1 MKFDINNAIKY
12 RNILNDRTQNEYE
25 KEVIN
30 DFINS
35 LCFKANENAG
45 KLPNPCEIFYVL
57 LNCEVFLQSFLR
69 DMGCVPTSIEFLK
82 DRTVIRF

>member
-1 MKFDINNAIKY
+1 MKFDNQKALAY
-12 RNILNDRTQNEYE
+12 RDELNHLTQKEYE

-35 LCFKANENAG
+35 LCFKANENEG
-45 KLPNPCEIFYVL
+45 ELPKLCEIFYVPS
-57 LNCEVFLQSFLR
+57 NCEIYLQSFLT
-69 DMGCVPTSIEFLK
+69 DMGYAPKDIEFLK

>member
-1 MKFDINNAIKY
+1 MKFEVKKAIEY
-12 RNILNDRTQNEYE
+12 RNNLNRLTQKEYE

-45 KLPNPCEIFYVL
+45 KLPNPCEIFYVP

-69 DMGCVPTSIEFLK
+69 DIGCVPTSIEFLK
-82 DRTVIRF
+82 DKTVIRF

>member
-30 DFINS
+30 DFISS

-45 KLPNPCEIFYVL
+45 KLPNPCEIFYVPI
-57 LNCEVFLQSFLR
+57 NCEVFLQSFLR